1 MEPNLKMILKDLLK
15 QVRDDIKSSH
25 DGIMARFDT
34 HTCTVNRRI
43 SEITTEELKR
53 DDRVMALEATV
64 ANFNASFA
72 EWKPQV
78 EDSIHSVKLEQS
90 SCPS

>member
-1 MEPNLKMILKDLLK
+1 MEPNLKKILEDLLK

-25 DGIMARFDT
+25 DGIMAHFDT
-34 HTCTVNRRI
+34 HTGTVNRRI
-43 SEITTEELKR
+43 SEIAVEELKR
-53 DDRVMALEATV
+53 DDRATALEATA
-64 ANFNASFA
+64 ANFNTSFV